1 MSGDKT
7 WCDECGRIKEKSN
20 HWHQIGVSEY
30 EGKRWL
36 EMGDLQGAAVD
47 GPYNRNYIVM
57 DLCGE
62 QCLYKVL
69 GKLLRL
75 NPTEAE

>member
-1 MSGDKT
+1 MNVST
-7 WCDECGRIKEKSN
+7 VQCDECGRLKGEGN
-20 HWHQIGVSEY
+20 HWHQIGLLAKQELVTLIL
-30 EGKRWL
+30 GDQ
-36 EMGDLQGAAVD
+36 EMEPGRDWT
-47 GPYNRNYIVM
+47 YSIH

-62 QCLYKVL
+62 QCFFKHI